1 MHSGIDGASAAESV
15 PVLIVGGSLV
25 GLSTAMLLG
34 LHGIRSLAVE
44 RHGGTAVHPRAAH
57 FHLRTLEVFRAA
69 GVEDSVRRA
78 SEEQYDS
85 DGGIS
90 AVESLAGSE
99 IAQYIPSL
107 NAGVELVSPTR
118 RLFLTQDALE
128 PILRSRAL
136 ELGAELRYVTELTDF
151 AELSDGVLATTRNV
165 QTGAERSVHARYMV
179 ACDGWRSPVRE
190 RLGIGMAGHGLIS
203 NSITIYFRAD
213 CAPFKRG
220 RTEGV
225 LYVFNDALSGF
236 FRLDRDWKSG
246 FLVVNTAGDT
256 ATPEATNV
264 SEWIDDERAAE
275 LLRAAIGQADIAVE
289 VVDIARWKAIAD
301 AATSFQHGRISIAGD
316 AAHTVPPNGGFGGN
330 TGVQDAFNLAWK
342 IAHVLDGPAHPALIA
357 TYDAERRPVGALTI
371 EQAYSRYVLRTAPY
385 LGTDHIQPLVDDLSL
400 EIGHRYRSAAVIAEE
415 GADDG
420 LPYVDP
426 RESRGLPGTRAPH
439 VWLERDGDRVSS
451 LDLFGRRFVLL
462 AAAEGRSWC
471 DAASAA
477 ASRAGLTLEIH
488 AIGTAGG
495 LADPGNGFPAAYGI
509 SATGAT
515 IVRPDG
521 YVGWR
526 ARNGDDAS
534 ERSVLGVL
542 DALLGRGEPARA
554 T

>member
-1 MHSGIDGASAAESV
+1 VTSAAGAADESV
-15 PVLIVGGSLV
+15 AVLIVGGSMV

-34 LHGIRSLAVE
+34 LYGRHSLVVE

-69 GVEDSVRRA
+69 GIEDTVRRA

-90 AVESLAGSE
+90 AVESLAGRE

-107 NAGVELVSPTR
+107 NAGVELVSPSR
-118 RLFLTQDALE
+118 RLFLTQEALE

-136 ELGAELRYVTELTDF
+136 ELGAELRYSTELTDF
-151 AELSDGVLATTRNV
+151 EEVADGVLATTRNV
-165 QTGAERSVHARYMV
+165 DSGAERTVHARYMV

-190 RLGIGMAGHGLIS
+190 RLGIEMVGHGLIS

-225 LYVFNDALSGF
+225 LYVFNEALSGF
-236 FRLDRDWKSG
+236 FRLDREWRSG

-256 ATPEATNV
+256 STPQATNV
-264 SEWIDDERAAE
+264 SEGIDDERAAE
-275 LLRAAIGQADIAVE
+275 LLRAAIGDPAIAVE
-289 VVDIARWKAIAD
+289 VVDIAPWKAIAD
-301 AATSFQHGRISIAGD
+301 VAASFQRGRVSIAGD

-342 IAHVLDGPAHPALIA
+342 LAHVLDGHAGPGLIA
-357 TYDAERRPVGALTI
+357 TYDAERRPIGALTI

-385 LGTDHIQPLVDDLSL
+385 LGTDDIQPLVDDLSL
-400 EIGHRYRSAAVIAEE
+400 EIGHRYRSAAVIA
-415 GADDG
+415 GDDADDG
-420 LPYVDP
+420 LPYVNP
-426 RESRGLPGTRAPH
+426 RESRGLPGTRAAH
-439 VWLERDGDRVSS
+439 VWLERDGERIST
-451 LDLFGRRFVLL
+451 LDLFGHRFTLL
-462 AAAEGRSWC
+462 AGADGDAWC
-471 DAASAA
+471 GAVSAA
-477 ASRAGLTLEIH
+477 AARTGLALDVHRVGGARGFTE
-488 AIGTAGG
+488 AGG
-495 LADPGNGFPAAYGI
+495 NFLEAYGI
-509 SATGAT
+509 SASGAA

-526 ARNGDDAS
+526 ATDGADAS
-534 ERSVLGVL
+534 GESAERVL
-542 DALLGRGEPARA
+542 ASLLSLGDVA
-554 T
+554 TSR